1 MTIIIDETE
10 HLNHKIALEAD
21 NVIVKRLDK
30 YEVRVIKSRYCSMEE
45 LEDSINMQLS
55 KLSLEGT
62 SPSEEL
68 SSIIYSLKDC
78 KIYENK

>member
-10 HLNHKIALEAD
+10 YLDHKIALEAD
-21 NVIVKRLDK
+21 NVIVRRLDK
-30 YEVRVIKSRYCSMEE
+30 YEVRVIKSRYCSTEE